1 MRCTFSTSAA
11 IALALS
17 LAGCGGSSDD
27 RTASTSSATEHRS
40 AERKP
45 RVPASLGR
53 VESGAE
59 DTIDLAQAGE
69 RARVITTSRAL
80 AKTARTRAAGDLRK
94 AGVPEA
100 AIADLA
106 ARARVLKSIA
116 PRAELARVSL
126 AANAISALMPGFYA
140 RYRDPVP
147 PAVLLL
153 DYLDREA
160 ELRSRAGDPA
170 AVPGVVGRLS
180 ATWAA
185 LRPRV
190 IGVGGRR
197 VAARFTRHVATM
209 RRLRRGPPGAL
220 QREAAAG
227 LELVDALERQFRRG

>member
-1 MRCTFSTSAA
+1 MRCAFPASATIA
-11 IALALS
+11 IVLS

-27 RTASTSSATEHRS
+27 RSANTSSATEHRP

-59 DTIDLAQAGE
+59 DTIDLAHAGY
-69 RARVITTSRAL
+69 RARVISASRAL
-80 AKTARTRAAGDLRK
+80 AKTAGTRAAADLRK
-94 AGVPEA
+94 VRVPDA
-100 AIADLA
+100 AIAALA
-106 ARARVLKSIA
+106 GRARLLRSIA
-116 PRAELARVSL
+116 PRGEFARVSL

-140 RYRDPVP
+140 RYRDSVP

-160 ELRSRAGDPA
+160 ELRSLAGDPA

-180 ATWAA
+180 VTWAA

-190 IGVGGRR
+190 IDVGGRR
-197 VAARFTRHVATM
+197 VAARFTRHVAAM
-209 RRLRRGPPGAL
+209 RRLRRGPAGAL

-227 LELVDALERQFRRG
+227 LELVDTLERQFRG